1 MSTVDARGRGGRV
14 ERGKRK
20 RRKRGRKRRKDGE
33 NEDGR
38 GRERGGRKRQRRR
51 GKRRRRRRRKRQR
64 RKKETKKTGKTKTKE
79 EEEKKRRKKETK
91 KTGKTKTEKGEGE
104 EEHHQHLLSSKGR
117 VFDGVAGHYSFRRLP
132 KVRATVRGPG
142 VGVCV
147 GGPGRSSPTRMSNL
161 YEFYKYWPG
170 CKVGSSVECHSS
182 SGCRC
187 KTLALRR

>member
-1 MSTVDARGRGGRV
+1 M
-14 ERGKRK
+14 ERGKGK
-20 RRKRGRKRRKDGE
+20 RRKRGRKRRK
-33 NEDGR
+33 
-38 GRERGGRKRQRRR
+38 RR
-51 GKRRRRRRRKRQR
+51 GKRRRRRKKETKKTGKTKTKKEEEKKRRER
-64 RKKETKKTGKTKTKE
+64 ETKKTGKTKTKE